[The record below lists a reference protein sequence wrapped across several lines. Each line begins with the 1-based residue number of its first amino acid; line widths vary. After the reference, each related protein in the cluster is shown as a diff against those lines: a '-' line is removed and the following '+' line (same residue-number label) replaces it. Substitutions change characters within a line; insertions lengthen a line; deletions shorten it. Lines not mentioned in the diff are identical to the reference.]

1 MNDLAK
7 SIRNVMVIF
16 LFCFIALI
24 SYIAYFQVFKGPDIA
39 NDSGNKRLWARRNEI
54 LRGTI
59 YDKDG
64 NPLTNSIR
72 VDKFNQ
78 SREYIYGDLYV
89 HALGYID
96 ERFGITGLEEEYDN
110 ELSKYSSF
118 SNGIRSLLKNF
129 DLKKAFEN
137 RDEEKIGNGI
147 VTTLDYNLQK
157 VAYDAMGDLKGA
169 VVALNPKTGEV
180 LAMVSKPTYDPTN
193 LEQTIEDANT
203 GVDTESK
210 LLNRTINGL
219 YPPGSVFKTITLAA
233 ALENDPSITGRTF
246 NDTGKITFDDGTELN
261 NYMKQAHGNLDL
273 QMAYRVSS
281 NVVFGTLSMEMGNE
295 KLKEVAERFG
305 FNSRVPGIGMSIS
318 ESRFPSLK
326 DYELG
331 NIAQSGIG
339 QASVLSSPMQMAIVA
354 ATVANDG
361 VLMEPKLVNK
371 IVDKDGNT
379 IKEIQNKTLQSN
391 VISKEIA
398 NTIKDYMG
406 YLVSNNIYRWPAFE
420 GTNAGGKTGTA
431 DYMLD
436 DGSEGVPHGWFISAA
451 PLDDPKIAV
460 AVIVEQGENGA
471 GSAADIAS
479 KVVRAAVLGE

>member
-118 SNGIRSLLKNF
+118 SNGIRSLLKNL

-180 LAMVSKPTYDPTN
+180 LAMVSKPTYDPKN

-379 IKEIQNKTLQSN
+379 IKEIQNKTLQSD

>member
-7 SIRNVMVIF
+7 SVRNIMVIF

-39 NDSGNKRLWARRNEI
+39 NDSGNKRLWAKRNEI

-59 YDKDG
+59 YDTDG
-64 NPLTNSIR
+64 NPLTKSIR
-72 VDKFNQ
+72 LDKFNQ
-78 SREYIYGDLYV
+78 SREYVYGDLYV

-96 ERFGITGLEEEYDN
+96 ERFGITGLEDEYDS
-110 ELSKYSSF
+110 ELSKYNSF
-118 SNGIRSLLKNF
+118 SNNIRSLLKDF

-147 VTTLDYNLQK
+147 LTTLDYNLQK

-169 VVALNPKTGEV
+169 VVALNPKTGEI

-219 YPPGSVFKTITLAA
+219 YPPGSVFKTVTLAA
-233 ALENDPSITGRTF
+233 ALENDPSILGRTF

-281 NVVFGTLSMEMGNE
+281 NVVFGTLAMEMGNE
-295 KLKEVAERFG
+295 KLKEVSERFG
-305 FNSRVPGIGMSIS
+305 FNSRVPGIGVSIS

-326 DYELG
+326 SYELG

-371 IVDKDGNT
+371 VVDKDGNT
-379 IKEIQNKTLQSN
+379 IKEIPNKTLKSD

-398 NTIKDYMG
+398 QTIKDYMG

-436 DGSEGVPHGWFISAA
+436 DGSEGIPHGWFISVA
-451 PLDDPKIAV
+451 PIDDPKIAV
-460 AVIVEQGENGA
+460 AVIVEKGENGA
-471 GSAADIAS
+471 GSAANIAS
-479 KVVRAAVLGE
+479 QVVRAAVLGE

>member
-295 KLKEVAERFG
+295 KLKEVSERFG

>member
-295 KLKEVAERFG
+295 KLKEVSERFG

-479 KVVRAAVLGE
+479 KVVRAAVLEE